1 MSSGGR
7 PFSFLVS
14 SRVKRM
20 PCVQC
25 ECVLIRVQVSP
36 ERYSTTVN
44 ISYLDLYESSLYS
57 LYSPVRRSRDGTRRV
72 FGCARTPPAEHPN
85 RRFGFLTLEM
95 YTPGVFLGLGRAL
108 GGTRVSADS

>member
-57 LYSPVRRSRDGTRRV
+57 LYSPVRGSRDTARLRLRAHPPRRAPQSAV
-72 FGCARTPPAEHPN
+72 RFFNFGNVYTGRFFGLRSCAWGDT
-85 RRFGFLTLEM
+85 GFS
-95 YTPGVFLGLGRAL
+95 R
-108 GGTRVSADS
+108 

>member
-1 MSSGGR
+1 
-7 PFSFLVS
+7 
-14 SRVKRM
+14 M

-57 LYSPVRRSRDGTRRV
+57 LYSPVRGSRDTARLRLRAHPPRRAPQSAV
-72 FGCARTPPAEHPN
+72 RFFNFKNVNTG
-85 RRFGFLTLEM
+85 RFG
-95 YTPGVFLGLGRAL
+95 GLRSYAWGDTGR
-108 GGTRVSADS
+108 